1 MSSNFEPNY
10 FIKSNKSITVI
21 LINERHVVSCNFCFF
36 LFKPSVNL
44 FQTVSHHFRLRKDS
58 HGKFET
64 KEFFSQIPSN
74 VQLLI
79 RQTNKH
85 LRLPFP
91 PVLDSL
97 FKSNKFENL

>member
-1 MSSNFEPNY
+1 MSSNAEPNY
-10 FIKSNKSITVI
+10 FIKSNNLITVI

-36 LFKPSVNL
+36 LFRPSVNL
-44 FQTVSHHFRLRKDS
+44 LQTVSHHFRLRKDT

-79 RQTNKH
+79 RQANKH

-91 PVLDSL
+91 PVLESL
-97 FKSNKFENL
+97 FKSNKLENL